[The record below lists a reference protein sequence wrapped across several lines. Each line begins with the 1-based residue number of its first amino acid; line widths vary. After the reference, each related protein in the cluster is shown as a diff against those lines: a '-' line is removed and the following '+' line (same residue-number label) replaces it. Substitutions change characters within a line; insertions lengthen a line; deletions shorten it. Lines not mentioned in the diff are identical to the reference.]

1 MPSLNEMI
9 LIAIIAWTSAV
20 WWKATRAV
28 RASKPY
34 TFSWWD
40 GGAHLRGKDLTT
52 VGTKV
57 QLGCSAILSVGAVL
71 LFFGVL
77 PMREGGFALM
87 IVAAVNIVTGFVC
100 VVKQPKKSRSKAR
113 RRISESG

>member
-1 MPSLNEMI
+1 MPSLNELI
-9 LIAIIAWTSAV
+9 LIAIIVWTSAV
-20 WWKATRAV
+20 CWKATRTV

-40 GGAHLRGKDLTT
+40 GGGHLRGKDLTT

-57 QLGCSAILSVGAVL
+57 QLGCSAIMSVGAVL
-71 LFFGVL
+71 IFFRVL

-87 IVAAVNIVTGFVC
+87 AVAAVNIVTSVLC
-100 VVKQPKKSRSKAR
+100 VAKQPDKSKSEARS
-113 RRISESG
+113 

>member
-1 MPSLNEMI
+1 MI
-9 LIAIIAWTSAV
+9 LIAVIVWTSAV
-20 WWKATRAV
+20 CWKATRAV

-40 GGAHLRGKDLTT
+40 GGGHLRGKDLTT

-57 QLGCSAILSVGAVL
+57 QLGCSAFMSVGAVL
-71 LFFGVL
+71 IFFGVL

-87 IVAAVNIVTGFVC
+87 AVAGVNIVTSVGC
-100 VVKQPKKSRSKAR
+100 VAKKPKKSKSKVR
-113 RRISESG
+113 RLKVGS